1 MVYLNSKIKVSYA
14 SEAVQAV
21 HPSIAFVSPKSVYVF
36 CHTQDGSILYF
47 NYLHESF
54 YVSEKQFIQVLS
66 EYNINHVKINPMAV
80 NLQVMEELVRKTK
93 GDESLKVIPLSTK
106 RISQVAPNTAIIT
119 LLEPLMVAGKSTVLI
134 HILVDNMISVRLQ
147 PKHLEQYLLEQ
158 QVTTLFVDTRY
169 CDISDVENLLNLSL
183 EPIEEPPVR
192 EKRIGGYRFNRC
204 FNDLDFTTAKG
215 LKVFIH
221 SIQYGVV
228 YFSNKRGEEN
238 NLTIGAFYNWL
249 KDNSASTIHIHSDLD
264 IDEVSVLLDIHD

>member
-21 HPSIAFVSPKSVYVF
+21 HPSVAFVRPKAVYVF
-36 CHTQDGSILYF
+36 CHTQGGSILYF

-54 YVSEKQFIQVLS
+54 YVSEKQFIQMLS

-106 RISQVAPNTAIIT
+106 RISQVAPNTAIVT

-134 HILVDNMISVRLQ
+134 HMLVDNMISVRLQ

-183 EPIEEPPVR
+183 EPIEEPPAR

-204 FNDLDFTTAKG
+204 FSELDYTTAKG

-221 SIQYGVV
+221 NVQHGRIQ
-228 YFSNKRGEEN
+228 FSTIRGGQDN
-238 NLTIGAFYNWL
+238 FTVGAFYNWL
-249 KDNSASTIHIHSDLD
+249 KDNGVTTIHINSDLD
-264 IDEVSVLLDIHD
+264 IDEVAVLLDIHD